1 GLGASGANRKRGY
14 ITGVPEVRRALRAI
28 APDCVLATYIISDG
42 LAAALSWSGP
52 LIVSARGGDVLDQ
65 PGNPPIPRWLRHLL
79 TRYICGKAAR
89 VHAVSDEVVEAL
101 TRAGVPGDKIVH
113 FPMGVDVELFQ
124 AGEPSRRGNDP
135 PHLICT
141 RTHGAVY
148 H

>member
-1 GLGASGANRKRGY
+1 MRIVMIAHSGAPWTPHYARHFTERGHAVTVVSFEPGVVEGVPTISVGGLGASGANRKRGY

-101 TRAGVPGDKIVH
+101 
-113 FPMGVDVELFQ
+113 
-124 AGEPSRRGNDP
+124 
-135 PHLICT
+135 
-141 RTHGAVY
+141 
-148 H
+148 